1 MQYLKPYKEGPREN
15 DTPVVFSRHACRFE
29 RGANV
34 GRRQNT
40 RCERAE
46 RGVTIW
52 NVLSPFSTSR
62 PVPISRETGP
72 TNDPSWVGMAKIG
85 SEKSKKGVRG
95 VEFFDRFPTPL
106 RNLNPAGVQDQNTLS
121 RASVASSVMNNFYD
135 GITKNN

>member
-1 MQYLKPYKEGPREN
+1 
-15 DTPVVFSRHACRFE
+15 
-29 RGANV
+29 
-34 GRRQNT
+34 
-40 RCERAE
+40 
-46 RGVTIW
+46 
-52 NVLSPFSTSR
+52 
-62 PVPISRETGP
+62 
-72 TNDPSWVGMAKIG
+72 MAKIG